1 MSNSPL
7 EKSQAYVAGSSKF
20 NKIETVAKSVFRIDK
35 TSPFQSSRLAQIE
48 VANFCRTSSLE
59 SSGIEWE
66 AARIS
71 SVNFSREG
79 DLDSEYKPNN
89 SFSGT

>member
-1 MSNSPL
+1 
-7 EKSQAYVAGSSKF
+7 
-20 NKIETVAKSVFRIDK
+20 
-35 TSPFQSSRLAQIE
+35 
-48 VANFCRTSSLE
+48 LE

-79 DLDSEYKPNN
+79 DFDSEYKPNN